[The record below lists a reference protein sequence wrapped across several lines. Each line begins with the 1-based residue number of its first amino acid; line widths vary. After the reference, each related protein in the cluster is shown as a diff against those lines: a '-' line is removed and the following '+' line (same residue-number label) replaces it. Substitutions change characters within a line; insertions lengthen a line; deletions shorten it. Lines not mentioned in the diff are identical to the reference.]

1 MGRIKDVIE
10 KYGLRDS
17 TNVRGVPGQ
26 KMDEECIQAFV
37 EGDPSGTGKYLDWM
51 FFQAGGGKERYDKS
65 VAQWEKGDH
74 GEQPIRD
81 TLRKQYVE
89 EAVAGYKNEKGEYV
103 PPVTE
108 EEAIRKWVEEDEQR
122 FRNYHIHGDE
132 EYTLTGFGFAR
143 SWPGNNALYE
153 QIVQAV
159 QRFHRYQ
166 AKLKS
171 MEKSTD
177 LSVANYPNLRN
188 LQEALADITFL
199 EIKDHLDH
207 DIVFEDENLLVVCPY
222 NIGSSMKFGHI
233 KWCSANESMF
243 KQAVAGAGPNR
254 WKEYAKDAALYYCR
268 FKRTPSTVAN
278 KAEDGPV
285 MQVAILAPH
294 TTTEKA
300 WKFFDTNDTSHSQSE
315 INGMINE
322 SIGFKGSKSWKQA
335 MSDVNGHFKSIYK
348 KSRVNLEFVVRK

>member
-17 TNVRGVPGQ
+17 TSVRGVSGQ
-26 KMDEECIQAFV
+26 KMDEDCIQAFV

-51 FFQAGGGKERYDKS
+51 FFQAGGGKEKYDKS
-65 VAQWEKGDH
+65 LTQWEKGDH

-81 TLRKQYVE
+81 TLRKNYIE

-108 EEAIRKWVEEDEQR
+108 DEATRKWEEKDEQR
-122 FRNYHIHGDE
+122 FRNYHIYGDE

-177 LSVANYPNLRN
+177 LSVSNYPNLRN
-188 LQEALADITFL
+188 LLEALADITFL

-207 DIVFEDENLLVVCPY
+207 DVVFEDENLIVVCPY

-254 WKEYAKDAALYYCR
+254 WKEYAKDSALYYCR
-268 FKRTPSTVAN
+268 FKMTPSTFAN
-278 KAEDGPV
+278 KASDTPV
-285 MQVAILAPH
+285 MQVAIQAQHKGP
-294 TTTEKA
+294 KSG
-300 WKFFDTNDTSHSQSE
+300 WKFFDTNDAAHSESD
-315 INGMINE
+315 ISGMIGE
-322 SIGFKGSKSWKQA
+322 AIGFKGAKAWRMALDRVES
-335 MSDVNGHFKSIYK
+335 HFKSYP